1 MQYRQLRII
10 SGKGNGPAEFHQTLS
25 GIALDMQSRLYAAGD
40 SEVKVFDAAGV
51 LVRRWSVALSPH
63 SVAAAFDNSLW
74 VGEAGQ
80 VEIFDGTGNLLRTW
94 KDRAH
99 LGLVTSIGFLKDS
112 VLIGDASMRCIHR
125 FDPRGNFLNSIGN
138 DNPLGG
144 LNIPNG
150 VVDFG
155 IDPNGMIHVAN
166 PGKHCVERYLP
177 EGKLLGHMGKFTGPD
192 PTGFSGCCNPTNV
205 AIAGPELLCVTEKA
219 GPRAKIYDY
228 AGKLIVMIE
237 SSEFDRSA
245 KNMDV
250 AVDGRGH
257 IFISDPARLAVF
269 EFEPAG
275 GVSGHA

>member
-10 SGKGNGPAEFHQTLS
+10 SGKGAGPAEFHKALS
-25 GIALDMQSRLYAAGD
+25 GIALDAQGRLYAAGD

-51 LVRRWSVALSPH
+51 LVRRWSTALPPC
-63 SVAAAFDNSLW
+63 SVAVAFDSSVW
-74 VGEAGQ
+74 VGQAGQ
-80 VEIFDGTGNLLRTW
+80 VEIFDSTGKSLRTW
-94 KDRAH
+94 KNPKY
-99 LGLVTSIGFLKDS
+99 LGQVTSIGFLKDS

-125 FDPRGNFLNSIGN
+125 FDADGNFLNAIGN

-144 LNIPNG
+144 LMIPNG

-155 IDPNGMIHVAN
+155 VDAQGVIHVAN
-166 PGKHCVERYLP
+166 PGKHRVERYSP
-177 EGKLLGHMGKFTGPD
+177 QGKLLGHMGKFTGPD

-205 AIAGPELLCVTEKA
+205 AIAGPDLLCVTEKA

-228 AGKLIVMIE
+228 AGKLIAMIE
-237 SSEFDRSA
+237 SAGFDPVT

-257 IFISDPARLAVF
+257 IFISDPAKLAVF

-275 GVSGHA
+275 VARS